1 MTGPGRI
8 AVAGCGPAGLAVAI
22 LLRRQG
28 RDVAIYE
35 RFAAPQPVGSGL
47 MLQPTGLAVLRAM
60 GLEAG
65 LLGKGARIARLFG
78 RAAPSGRI
86 VLDVRYDALGPGLFG
101 LAVHRAALFEAL
113 HAAALAS
120 GATIHAGRAVAA
132 APLRPDGRRDLA
144 FADGDRAGP
153 FDLVIDALGARST
166 LAPPTGR
173 DLPYGA
179 LWASLDW
186 PEGGPFAGDALE
198 QRYVRAVRMAGVLP
212 IGLAPARERPQAAY
226 FWSLRAD
233 ALADWRAAGLAR
245 WKDEARALW
254 PQTASLLDE
263 IVAPEQLVFARYAHR
278 TLAAP
283 AEPALMHVGDA
294 WRSTSPQLGQG
305 ANMALLDA
313 VALALALADTPAGR
327 DPLERA
333 VALRRRH
340 VLLYQGMSRL
350 FTPFYQSDGRTLP
363 FIRDALA
370 GPLSRIPPFPRLLAA
385 MVAGGVGGPLRGLGL
400 TKADEAP

>member
-1 MTGPGRI
+1 MSGPARV
-8 AVAGCGPAGLAVAI
+8 AVAGCGPAGLAAAI
-22 LLRRQG
+22 LLKRQG

-35 RFAAPQPVGSGL
+35 RFEAPQPVGSGL

-60 GLEAG
+60 GLEAE
-65 LLGKGARIARLFG
+65 LLSAGARIARLFG
-78 RAAPSGRI
+78 RASPSGRI
-86 VLDVRYDALGPGLFG
+86 VLDVRYAALGPEIFG
-101 LAVHRAALFEAL
+101 LAVHRAALFETL
-113 HAAALAS
+113 HRAA
-120 GATIHAGRAVAA
+120 GAAGVAINAGCAVAA
-132 APLRPDGRRDLA
+132 APPRPDGTRDLV
-144 FADGDRAGP
+144 FADGARAGP

-186 PEGGPFAGDALE
+186 PEGGAFAGDALE
-198 QRYVRAVRMAGVLP
+198 QRYVRAVKMAGVLP
-212 IGLAPARERPQAAY
+212 IGLAPGRSGPQTAY

-233 ALADWRAAGLAR
+233 ALADWRAAGLTR

-254 PQTASLLDE
+254 PQTAPLVDQ
-263 IVAPEQLVFARYAHR
+263 IAAPEQLAFARYAHR

-283 AEPALMHVGDA
+283 AEPALMHLGDA

-313 VALALALADTPAGR
+313 YALALALTGTPAGR

-350 FTPFYQSDGRTLP
+350 FTPFYQSDGRAPPVL
-363 FIRDALA
+363 RDLLV
-370 GPLSRIPPFPRLLAA
+370 GPASRIGPAPRLLAA
-385 MVAGGVGGPLRGLGL
+385 MVAGIVGAPLRPLGL
-400 TKADEAP
+400 TPGT